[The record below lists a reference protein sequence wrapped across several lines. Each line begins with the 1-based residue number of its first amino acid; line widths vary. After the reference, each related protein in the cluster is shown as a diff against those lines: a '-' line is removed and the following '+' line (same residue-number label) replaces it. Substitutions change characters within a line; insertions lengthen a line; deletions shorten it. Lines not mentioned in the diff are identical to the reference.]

1 MEKVLSFIYVH
12 LIIFEGHPGRSRL
25 NRCYAVC
32 LESEDA
38 PLDMFV
44 RFHRT
49 HRSEWNMRPAIENEW
64 IAAQKDRKL

>member
-1 MEKVLSFIYVH
+1 MEKVLSLLMSTSF
-12 LIIFEGHPGRSRL
+12 LEGHASRSTL
-25 NRCYAVC
+25 SPCYAVC

-49 HRSEWNMRPAIENEW
+49 HRSEWNMRPAMENKW
-64 IAAQKDRKL
+64 MAAQKDRKL